1 MALANNRRRFGPLLL
16 GLLMG
21 LLTVPARAQA
31 PAGDG
36 ILGEYYEGVDFERLV
51 TRRRDATLAFDWG
64 HAPPAPGLG
73 AEYFSVR
80 WTGWL
85 VPPASGRYLF
95 HATVDDGVR
104 IWLNDK
110 LVQIRELLKWKLVR
124 SKPRTL
130 WAACWI
136 VSSEAR

>member
-1 MALANNRRRFGPLLL
+1 MALANNRRLLGPLLL
-16 GLLMG
+16 GLL
-21 LLTVPARAQA
+21 LTLGTARAQA

-36 ILGEYYEGVDFERLV
+36 ILGEYYDGANFERLV
-51 TRRRDATLAFDWG
+51 TRRYDATLAFDWG

-85 VPPASGRYLF
+85 VPPVSGRYVL
-95 HATVDDGVR
+95 HVAVDDGMR

-110 LVQIRELLKWKLVR
+110 LVLDECGR
-124 SKPRTL
+124 SPCGITPL
-130 WAACWI
+130 ASC
-136 VSSEAR
+136 